1 MSPHH
6 SAQPRQQ
13 AVLRTFNVD
22 RQQRGI
28 GLVRGQRRSF
38 VDFHQRPGDADS
50 PFREHRDPF
59 TGPQMLDQGFQVM
72 RVGWIDADVAGDGD
86 EWSDPPA
93 PGHLGVDHEDRHI
106 RQECRQQR
114 PVQIGDMVGDDQQSG
129 FVMWVMLPAV

>member
-1 MSPHH
+1 MALSRNGEGEYGCGHFAGRAKALASPEN
-6 SAQPRQQ
+6 R
-13 AVLRTFNVD
+13 RTL
-22 RQQRGI
+22 I
-28 GLVRGQRRSF
+28 CGL
-38 VDFHQRPGDADS
+38 
-50 PFREHRDPF
+50 
-59 TGPQMLDQGFQVM
+59 
-72 RVGWIDADVAGDGD
+72 AGDGD